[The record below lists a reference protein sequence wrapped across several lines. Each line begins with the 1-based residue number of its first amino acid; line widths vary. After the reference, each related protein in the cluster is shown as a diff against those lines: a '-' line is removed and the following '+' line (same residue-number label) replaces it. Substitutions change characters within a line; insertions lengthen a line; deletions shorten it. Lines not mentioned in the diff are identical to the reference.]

1 MEERA
6 KFFGQICVLGSVI
19 CGLLVGYLWAGMLI
33 TCEGNAKFSQKNST
47 EANIRNMHFDCSC
60 FDHIRGETVHEDVFN
75 EKCSTM

>member
-33 TCEGNAKFSQKNST
+33 TWEGNAKFSQK
-47 EANIRNMHFDCSC
+47 ILLKP
-60 FDHIRGETVHEDVFN
+60 I
-75 EKCSTM
+75 